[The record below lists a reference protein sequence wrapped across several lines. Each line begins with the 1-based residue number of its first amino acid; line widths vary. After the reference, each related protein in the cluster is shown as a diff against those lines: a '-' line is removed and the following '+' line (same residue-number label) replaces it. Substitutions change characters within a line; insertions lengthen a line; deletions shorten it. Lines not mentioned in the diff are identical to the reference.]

1 MASPNK
7 RLKQRRAGI
16 YARVSTTDKG
26 QDPET
31 QLREL
36 RMYVERREFHLE
48 REFVDFSSG
57 RREDRPNY
65 QRLLDAARRREIDVV
80 VVWRYDRFAR
90 STHALVNAL
99 KEFKSLGVDF
109 ISVTEQTDTT
119 TPQGE
124 FLFNS
129 FANIAQL
136 ESALISERVRSGMA
150 RAKSQG
156 KHIARPRIPVS
167 LQHKIRD
174 LAEENRGI
182 REIHRLTGV
191 PFETVR
197 RYVLKFKQDS
207 ASTLNEP

>member
-150 RAKSQG
+150 RSKSQG